1 MKEKKKT
8 RKKFMHRDVKILVV
22 LIILL
27 LALNYPILDDLLNK
41 LLNTRQEV
49 HVDRIID
56 GDTIESNRTS
66 IRLLGINAPER
77 GEFLYQ
83 ESKDFLDNELL
94 DQEATLEFIGDR
106 YDKYHR
112 LLAYVF
118 LNNTNINVKMVENG
132 FANYYFYSGKD
143 KYSGA
148 LLDAWKTCIKNQINL
163 CEPSDDMCAS
173 CININDINSI
183 INTCSFSCDI
193 TGWQVRG
200 EGREK
205 FIFSEQIISPGSSLN
220 FALDLSNTG
229 NSLFLR
235 DEEGKLVEWKI

>member
-106 YDKYHR
+106 YDKYRR
-112 LLAYVF
+112 LLAYVSK
-118 LNNTNINVKMVENG
+118 NNTNINIKMVENG

-143 KYSGA
+143 KYSDD